1 MNAIVEN
8 FELCKNNFSKWFS
21 GVFALLSLFAF
32 FITIGTN
39 DSRKWWTVAGVVMFG
54 AIFYFNLRSKISVSH
69 QGIVIRDVFKERDI
83 RWLDITSLD
92 YNSSYH
98 GHGVSLV
105 LTIKYS
111 LPIKT
116 VLLHVKQ
123 YKKKE
128 MQRLFEILDQ
138 QCIYANKNEHF
149 IKQVK
154 GEMNWK
160 EKLKMY

>member
-1 MNAIVEN
+1 
-8 FELCKNNFSKWFS
+8 
-21 GVFALLSLFAF
+21 
-32 FITIGTN
+32 
-39 DSRKWWTVAGVVMFG
+39 
-54 AIFYFNLRSKISVSH
+54 
-69 QGIVIRDVFKERDI
+69 
-83 RWLDITSLD
+83 
-92 YNSSYH
+92 
-98 GHGVSLV
+98 VSLV

-128 MQRLFEILDQ
+128 MQHLFEILDQ